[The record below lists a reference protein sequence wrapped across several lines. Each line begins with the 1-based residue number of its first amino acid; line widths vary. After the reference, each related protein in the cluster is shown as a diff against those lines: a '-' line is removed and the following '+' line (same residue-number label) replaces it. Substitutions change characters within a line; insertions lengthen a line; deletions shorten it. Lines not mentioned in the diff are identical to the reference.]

1 MPQMAPL
8 MWTSLFLFF
17 FSNFLLFFISNYF
30 LLPPSKMK
38 SKGSPLSS
46 NQKNWKW

>member
-17 FSNFLLFFISNYF
+17 ITVFMLFLMTNFFMKTYF
-30 LLPPSKMK
+30 PKNLTFHKK
-38 SKGSPLSS
+38 SIL
-46 NQKNWKW
+46 KNWKW